1 MEGRFVTLF
10 NALPAA
16 GFRSPFTK
24 YLVYYDGP
32 VAEADLCGQGASDAT
47 GFGLAAMYVQACSG
61 APVSVVAAHEL
72 LHTLGAVPRGAPNR
86 CPDPN
91 GAHTCDS
98 MADLMHPFLD
108 TSPLDAKLLDPGRD
122 DYYGHSGTFTDSQDS
137 PWLVQLDRQQPFTT
151 TISGSRWSD
160 GRRARPR
167 LRADLHDHVERVD
180 ASHPESCS
188 PSRVEAR
195 SLGRRVHRRLDLR
208 CHGRPPAS
216 RCRRSSLLSV
226 FRLSVAVSGRGAVR
240 SSRAGITCRPRC
252 SAAFP
257 SFAPVGLDRDAG
269 EGLAV
274 PLLERRV
281 PRNETHVHGPDD
293 CCDERSSCLFTR
305 VVPRLTSSR
314 RSGSVLRVEAKH
326 DVLVVG
332 AGCAG
337 MRAAIEAF
345 DAGADVAMISK
356 IHPVRSHSG
365 AAEGGINAALGNA
378 SEDDPEKH
386 AFDTVKGSDYLG
398 DQDAIEIL
406 CQEAPDD
413 VYQLEHWGAVFSR
426 TPDGRIAQRPFGAA
440 GEPRTAYAADIT
452 GHVLIHVLYEQ
463 VMKRD
468 IKTYEEFFA
477 WKLVIDED
485 RCQGVISWDLLDGG
499 LKSIGAKTV
508 ILATGGA
515 GRLYTGTTNA
525 YACTGDGMTMALR
538 AGVAL
543 KDMEMMQFHPTTLAP
558 TGVLITEGCR
568 GEGAYLLNA
577 QSERFLIRYAPN
589 AMELASR
596 DVISRAE
603 QTEIDE
609 GRGID
614 GNVMLDL
621 RHLGAERILERLH
634 GTRELSMTFAGV
646 DPIFEPIPVRP
657 GAHYHMGGVD
667 TDVWGRTSLEGLYAA
682 GEVACVSVHGANRLG
697 GNALMETITY
707 GKRAGAHAAD
717 WALSNTTI
725 TVPPSVEEDAERE
738 LKTLLDRTDGERPW
752 QIRDE
757 LAETMHVN
765 FGVFRREEQML
776 AQGDLVQKL
785 RERYERVVVEDKGDV
800 FNTDLTQALELGFL
814 LELAECMI
822 VSGLARKESRGAHA
836 RPYDYPDRDDESYL
850 KHTLVTWEDDA
861 PKLDWK
867 PVTMTK
873 WEPEERKY

>member
-1 MEGRFVTLF
+1 
-10 NALPAA
+10 
-16 GFRSPFTK
+16 
-24 YLVYYDGP
+24 
-32 VAEADLCGQGASDAT
+32 
-47 GFGLAAMYVQACSG
+47 
-61 APVSVVAAHEL
+61 
-72 LHTLGAVPRGAPNR
+72 
-86 CPDPN
+86 
-91 GAHTCDS
+91 
-98 MADLMHPFLD
+98 
-108 TSPLDAKLLDPGRD
+108 
-122 DYYGHSGTFTDSQDS
+122 
-137 PWLVQLDRQQPFTT
+137 
-151 TISGSRWSD
+151 
-160 GRRARPR
+160 
-167 LRADLHDHVERVD
+167 
-180 ASHPESCS
+180 
-188 PSRVEAR
+188 
-195 SLGRRVHRRLDLR
+195 
-208 CHGRPPAS
+208 
-216 RCRRSSLLSV
+216 
-226 FRLSVAVSGRGAVR
+226 
-240 SSRAGITCRPRC
+240 
-252 SAAFP
+252 
-257 SFAPVGLDRDAG
+257 
-269 EGLAV
+269 
-274 PLLERRV
+274 
-281 PRNETHVHGPDD
+281 
-293 CCDERSSCLFTR
+293 
-305 VVPRLTSSR
+305 
-314 RSGSVLRVEAKH
+314 
-326 DVLVVG
+326 
-332 AGCAG
+332 

-463 VMKRD
+463 VMKRN

-477 WKLVIDED
+477 WKLVVDDD
-485 RCQGVISWDLLDGG
+485 RCQGVIAWDLIEGG
-499 LKSIGAKTV
+499 LESIGAKTV
-508 ILATGGA
+508 VLATGGA

-525 YACTGDGMTMALR
+525 YACTGDGMALALR
-538 AGVAL
+538 VGVPL

-577 QSERFLIRYAPN
+577 QAERFLVRYAPN

-614 GNVMLDL
+614 GNVLLDL
-621 RHLGAERILERLH
+621 RHLGAEKILERLH

-646 DPIFEPIPVRP
+646 DPIYEPIPVRP

-667 TDVWGRTSLEGLYAA
+667 TDVWGLTTLDGLYAA

-707 GKRAGAHAAD
+707 GKRVGSHAAD
-717 WALSNTTI
+717 WAMSHTTV
-725 TVPPSVEEDAERE
+725 TVPPSLEADAERE
-738 LKTLLDRTDGERPW
+738 LSTLLDRTEGERPW

-776 AQGDLVQKL
+776 KQGEIVRSL
-785 RERYERVVVEDKGDV
+785 RERYERVVVEDKGEV
-800 FNTDLTQALELGFL
+800 FNTDLTQALELGFM
-814 LELAECMI
+814 LELAECMV

-836 RPYDYPDRDDESYL
+836 RPYDYPDRDDENYL
-850 KHTLVTWEDDA
+850 KHTLVTWEDGS
-861 PKLDWK
+861 PELDWR

-873 WEPEERKY
+873 WTPEERKY